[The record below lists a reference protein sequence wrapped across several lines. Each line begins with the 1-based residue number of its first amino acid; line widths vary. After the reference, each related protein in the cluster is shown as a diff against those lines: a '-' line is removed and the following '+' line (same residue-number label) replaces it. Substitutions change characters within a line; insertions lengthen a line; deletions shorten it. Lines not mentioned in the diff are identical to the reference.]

1 MMDNRTNKRKN
12 YPGEDRFL
20 VYILLLPPALYTLTV
35 SVCVC
40 VSGDVC
46 VGGWGGGGGE
56 SGKTQ
61 RQRP

>member
-40 VSGDVC
+40 VGGC
-46 VGGWGGGGGE
+46 VGRGE
-56 SGKTQ
+56 VVGKDTTTASINHNV
-61 RQRP
+61 